1 MGTPSSDSAAAPFW
15 WPDAP
20 GPETTVAELLA
31 SRVALRGDATALIA
45 PSLLA
50 PDKAGRAESTVTYA
64 ELRERAA
71 RMASVLREAG
81 VGPGDRVGILLDNDG
96 ATEAAVTYHASHLLG
111 AINVPLNTRY
121 VARELEYVLGFTEP
135 RAVVFSTSH
144 AARLADL
151 RPALGDAA
159 LLEATADAP
168 ALGRPLGELLA
179 AAAPLA
185 DPAPLDPDQDAD
197 WIFTSGTTG
206 NPKAVALSHRG
217 SVACAYQTVGAWGLD
232 PHSVYQS
239 FAPFFT
245 STGCHSNPLS
255 CLAAGCAYL
264 IEPEF
269 DVQGTLDRIER
280 HGVTSTFL
288 INSVLTLILERR
300 TREELAAYDFSA
312 LRRVCYGA
320 QPASPA
326 FYHRIREEIGRD
338 WGVELVNIYG
348 LTEGGTTGIYLSD
361 ADHDEAMKRIGPYGI
376 SIGRNGFRDWVEW
389 TVLREDDDTTAAPDE
404 VGELCVKG
412 PSTMTRYVGRPE
424 ESERALRDGWLHTG
438 DSALLDPDG
447 FLFFVDRNKQMIRRG
462 GLNISSAE
470 VEGVLLEH
478 PGVIEAAVVPLP
490 NPVLGSDVR
499 AVIVPADPPPTAA
512 DLTAFAAE
520 RLADYKVPTQIDFIE
535 ALPRN
540 GMNRV
545 MKNVLTGERESLS
558 S

>member
-1 MGTPSSDSAAAPFW
+1 MGAPQSSSAAGRFW
-15 WPDAP
+15 WPDEP
-20 GPETTVAELLA
+20 GPELTVAELLA
-31 SRVALRGDATALIA
+31 SRVELRGDATALIA

-50 PDKAGRAESTVTYA
+50 PEEAGRAETFVTYA

-96 ATEAAVTYHASHLLG
+96 AIEAATTYHASHLLG

-121 VARELEYVLGFTEP
+121 VARELEYVIGFTEP
-135 RAVVFSTSH
+135 SAIVFSSAH
-144 AARLADL
+144 AGRLADL
-151 RPALGDAA
+151 REALGDAA
-159 LLEATADAP
+159 LLEASAGPTT
-168 ALGRPLGELLA
+168 LGRPLGELLA

-185 DPAPLDPDQDAD
+185 DPAPLDPDADAD
-197 WIFTSGTTG
+197 WLFTSGTTG
-206 NPKAVALSHRG
+206 NPKAVALTHRG
-217 SVACAYQTVGAWGLD
+217 SVACGYQSLGAWGLD
-232 PHSVYQS
+232 PGSVYQS

-245 STGCHSNPLS
+245 STGCHSNPLAT
-255 CLAAGCAYL
+255 LAAGCAFVV
-264 IEPEF
+264 EPAF
-269 DVQGTLDRIER
+269 DVQASLDRIER
-280 HGVTSTFL
+280 HGTTSTFL
-288 INSVLTLILERR
+288 INSVLALILERR
-300 TREELAAYDFSA
+300 TPAELAAYDFSA

-320 QPASPA
+320 QPSSPA
-326 FYHRIREEIGRD
+326 FYERIVSEIGQA

-361 ADHDEAMKRIGPYGI
+361 ADHPEAMKRIGPYGI

-389 TVLREDDDTTAAPDE
+389 TVLREEDDAPAAPNE

-412 PSTMTRYVGRPE
+412 PSTMSRYVGRPE
-424 ESERALRDGWLHTG
+424 ESARVLRNGWLHTG
-438 DSALLDPDG
+438 DSALLDEDG

-478 PGVIEAAVVPLP
+478 PAVIEAAVVPLP

-499 AVIVPADPPPTAA
+499 AVVVPADPKPSPEE
-512 DLTAFAAE
+512 LIAFCAE
-520 RLADYKVPTQIDFIE
+520 RLADYKVPTQVDFID

-545 MKNVLTGERESLS
+545 MKGVLTGEREALE
-558 S
+558 